1 MTLRITWLAHGAT
14 AATRGVSFPEDEPIE
29 EKARKA
35 AARLADSISRADQV
49 LIAPER
55 RARDTAAALGLS
67 GTSDP
72 LLRDCDHGRWA
83 GRALAELEAEEPQAL
98 AAWLE
103 DPDAAPHGGESVADV
118 IRRIARWLD
127 SPERSR
133 GRILAVTHP
142 TVIRAALI
150 HALGAP
156 ASSFWRVDVAPL
168 SRLTLS
174 RQGPHWRVQALVTPS
189 HADTD

>member
-14 AATRGVSFPEDEPIE
+14 TATRRASFPKDEPIE
-29 EKARKA
+29 QEAREA
-35 AARLADSISRADQV
+35 AAKLRDSIPRTERV
-49 LIAPER
+49 FIAPER
-55 RARDTAAALGLS
+55 RTQETAEALGLS

-83 GRALAELEAEEPQAL
+83 GRSLAELQAEEPQAL

-118 IRRIARWLD
+118 IRRIARWSD
-127 SPERSR
+127 SPERGE

-150 HALGAP
+150 HAMEAP
-156 ASSFWRVDVAPL
+156 VSSFWRIDVAPL
-168 SRLTLS
+168 SRLILS
-174 RQGPHWRVQALVTPS
+174 RHGIHWRVQALVNP
-189 HADTD
+189 

>member
-14 AATRGVSFPEDEPIE
+14 AATRRACFPRDEPIE
-29 EKARKA
+29 EKAREA
-35 AARLADSISRADQV
+35 AARLRDSIPRADRV
-49 LIAPER
+49 VIAPER
-55 RARDTAAALGLS
+55 RTRETAAALGLS
-67 GTSDP
+67 RTSDP
-72 LLRDCDHGRWA
+72 LLRDCNHGRWA
-83 GRALAELEAEEPQAL
+83 GRALDELQAEDPQAL

-118 IRRIARWLD
+118 IRRIARWSD
-127 SPERSR
+127 SPERGE

-142 TVIRAALI
+142 VVIRAALI
-150 HALGAP
+150 HAMGAP

-174 RQGPHWRVQALVTPS
+174 RQGAHWRVQALLSP
-189 HADTD
+189 

>member
-14 AATRGVSFPEDEPIE
+14 SATRQASFPEDEPIE
-29 EKARKA
+29 EKAREA
-35 AARLADSISRADQV
+35 AARLGDSIPRADRV

-55 RARDTAAALGLS
+55 RTQETAAALGLS
-67 GTSDP
+67 GVCDP
-72 LLRDCDHGRWA
+72 LLRDCDPGRWA
-83 GRALAELEAEEPQAL
+83 GRALAELRAEEPQAL

-118 IRRIARWLD
+118 IRRIARWSD
-127 SPERSR
+127 SPERGD

-150 HALGAP
+150 HAMGAP
-156 ASSFWRVDVAPL
+156 AGSFWRVDVAPL
-168 SRLTLS
+168 SRLILS
-174 RQGPHWRVQALVTPS
+174 RHGAHWRVQALLGP
-189 HADTD
+189 

>member
-14 AATRGVSFPEDEPIE
+14 AATRRASFPEDEQIE
-29 EKARKA
+29 EKAREA
-35 AARLADSISRADQV
+35 AARLGESIPRADRV

-55 RARDTAAALGLS
+55 RSRETVAALGLT
-67 GTSDP
+67 GASDP

-83 GRALAELEAEEPQAL
+83 GRALAEVRAEEPQAL

-103 DPDAAPHGGESVADV
+103 DPDAAPHGGESIADV
-118 IRRIARWLD
+118 ICRVARWSD
-127 SPERSR
+127 SPERGE

-150 HALGAP
+150 HAMGAP
-156 ASSFWRVDVAPL
+156 ASSFWRIDVAPL
-168 SRLTLS
+168 SRLILS
-174 RQGPHWRVQALVTPS
+174 RHGVHWRVQALVSP
-189 HADTD
+189 

>member
-14 AATRGVSFPEDEPIE
+14 SATRRVSFPEDESLE
-29 EKARKA
+29 EKAREA
-35 AARLADSISRADQV
+35 AARLRDSIPRADRV

-55 RARDTAAALGLS
+55 RTRETAGTLGLS

-83 GRALAELEAEEPQAL
+83 GRTLAELQAQEPRAL

-103 DPDAAPHGGESVADV
+103 DPDTAPHGGESVADV
-118 IRRIARWLD
+118 IRRIARWSD
-127 SPERSR
+127 SLERGE
-133 GRILAVTHP
+133 GRILAITHP
-142 TVIRAALI
+142 TILRAALI
-150 HALGAP
+150 HAMGAP
-156 ASSFWRVDVAPL
+156 VSSFWRVDVAPL

-174 RQGPHWRVQALVTPS
+174 RQGAHWRVQALLSP
-189 HADTD
+189 

>member
-14 AATRGVSFPEDEPIE
+14 SATRRASFPEDEPIE
-29 EKARKA
+29 EKAREA
-35 AARLADSISRADQV
+35 AARLGDSIPRADRV

-55 RARDTAAALGLS
+55 RSQETAEALGLS
-67 GTSDP
+67 GACDP

-83 GRALAELEAEEPQAL
+83 GRRLAELQAEEPQAL

-127 SPERSR
+127 STERGE

-150 HALGAP
+150 HAMEAP
-156 ASSFWRVDVAPL
+156 ASSFWRIDVAPL
-168 SRLTLS
+168 SRLILS
-174 RQGPHWRVQALVTPS
+174 RHGTYWRVQALVTPS
-189 HADTD
+189 RANTD

>member
-1 MTLRITWLAHGAT
+1 MTLRITWLAHDAT
-14 AATRGVSFPEDEPIE
+14 SATRRASFPEDEPIE
-29 EKARKA
+29 AKAREA
-35 AARLADSISRADQV
+35 AARLRDSLPRADRV

-55 RARDTAAALGLS
+55 RTRETAAALGLT
-67 GTSDP
+67 GACDP

-83 GRALAELEAEEPQAL
+83 GRALAELRAEEPHAL

-118 IRRIARWLD
+118 IRRIARWSD
-127 SPERSR
+127 SPER
-133 GRILAVTHP
+133 GDGPILAVTHP

-156 ASSFWRVDVAPL
+156 ASSFRQVDVAPL
-168 SRLTLS
+168 SRLILS
-174 RQGPHWRVQALVTPS
+174 RHGAHWRVQALSSP
-189 HADTD
+189 

>member
-14 AATRGVSFPEDEPIE
+14 AATRRVCFPRDEPIE
-29 EKARKA
+29 EKAREA
-35 AARLADSISRADQV
+35 TARLKESLTRSDRV

-55 RARDTAAALGLS
+55 RTQETAAALGLS
-67 GTSDP
+67 GTSEP

-83 GRALAELEAEEPQAL
+83 GCALAELEAREPQAL
-98 AAWLE
+98 AAWLK

-118 IRRIARWLD
+118 IRRIARWSD
-127 SPERSR
+127 SRGE

-150 HALGAP
+150 HAMGAP

-168 SRLTLS
+168 SHLVLS
-174 RQGPHWRVQALVTPS
+174 RQGANWRVQALVSP
-189 HADTD
+189 

>member
-14 AATRGVSFPEDEPIE
+14 SATRRVSFPEDEPLE
-29 EKARKA
+29 EKAREA
-35 AARLADSISRADQV
+35 AARLRDSIPGADRV
-49 LIAPER
+49 VIAPER
-55 RARDTAAALGLS
+55 RARETAAALGLS

-72 LLRDCDHGRWA
+72 LLGDCDHGRWA
-83 GRALAELEAEEPQAL
+83 GRTLAELQAEEPQAL

-118 IRRIARWLD
+118 IRRIARWSD
-127 SPERSR
+127 SPERGD

-150 HALGAP
+150 HAMEAP
-156 ASSFWRVDVAPL
+156 VSSFWRIDVAPL
-168 SRLTLS
+168 SRLILS
-174 RQGPHWRVQALVTPS
+174 RHGIHWRVQALVNP
-189 HADTD
+189 